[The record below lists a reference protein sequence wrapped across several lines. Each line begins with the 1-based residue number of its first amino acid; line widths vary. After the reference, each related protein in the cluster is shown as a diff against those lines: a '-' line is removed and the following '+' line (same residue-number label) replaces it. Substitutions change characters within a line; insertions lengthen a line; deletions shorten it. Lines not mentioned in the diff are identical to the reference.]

1 MKAMSGWWLI
11 PLIQAP
17 WEADIGRYHIWV
29 QGQPDL
35 HSQFQVSQVYRYPVS
50 EIKKNQQTKKQR
62 ERKKAHEKYVFT
74 IRKNEISFQ
83 WVGYNQ
89 PKRQRIPWLFN
100 LY

>member
-50 EIKKNQQTKKQR
+50 EIKKKSTNKKT
-62 ERKKAHEKYVFT
+62 ERKEESTWKIRVYNKEKW
-74 IRKNEISFQ
+74 N
-83 WVGYNQ
+83 
-89 PKRQRIPWLFN
+89 
-100 LY
+100 

>member
-50 EIKKNQQTKKQR
+50 EIKKINKQKNR
-62 ERKKAHEKYVFT
+62 EKGRKHM
-74 IRKNEISFQ
+74 KNTCLQ
-83 WVGYNQ
+83 
-89 PKRQRIPWLFN
+89 
-100 LY
+100 